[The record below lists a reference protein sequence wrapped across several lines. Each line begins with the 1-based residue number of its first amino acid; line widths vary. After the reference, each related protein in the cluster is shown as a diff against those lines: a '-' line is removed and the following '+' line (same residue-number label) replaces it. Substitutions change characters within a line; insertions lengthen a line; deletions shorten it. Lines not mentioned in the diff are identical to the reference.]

1 MHARKIKM
9 QKNNRE
15 MDKLGKIKE
24 QNMQLLLPIFPNE
37 THLITASLGV
47 FRLDGMVFYLHCGVP
62 IFTHSEE
69 DIDSFRYIT
78 SNLIL
83 RGLCRKIEICKVFG
97 VSYDSVNRYV
107 NKLKKNGDKSFFT
120 DETRHGHA
128 YKLLPSVL
136 EKAQKAIDAGKSN
149 CSVAR
154 ELNVS
159 EGALR
164 YALKT
169 GKLKKKQ

>member
-1 MHARKIKM
+1 
-9 QKNNRE
+9 
-15 MDKLGKIKE
+15 
-24 QNMQLLLPIFPNE
+24 
-37 THLITASLGV
+37 
-47 FRLDGMVFYLHCGVP
+47 
-62 IFTHSEE
+62 
-69 DIDSFRYIT
+69 
-78 SNLIL
+78 
-83 RGLCRKIEICKVFG
+83 
-97 VSYDSVNRYV
+97 
-107 NKLKKNGDKSFFT
+107 
-120 DETRHGHA
+120 
-128 YKLLPSVL
+128 VL